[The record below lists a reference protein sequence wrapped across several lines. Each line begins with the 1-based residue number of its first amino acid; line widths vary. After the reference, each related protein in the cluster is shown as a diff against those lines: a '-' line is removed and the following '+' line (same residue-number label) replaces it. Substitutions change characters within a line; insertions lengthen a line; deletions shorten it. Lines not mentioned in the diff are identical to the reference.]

1 MSARRNRGWNKSGKG
16 PEGLRIIG
24 GRARATKLYTLDVP
38 GLRPMLDRV
47 REALF
52 NILRNVT
59 EGMQV
64 LDLFSGSG
72 SLGLEALS
80 RGADSAV
87 FVEGD
92 RKLANLVERNIE
104 KCHCEDRA
112 EVLNCDAMTLPV
124 RFPPPGWGPADIVLA
139 DPPYAMI
146 DDPNDRGEFF
156 RVLER
161 MTDHWIAPGAIVVLH
176 HRPMPHVLWPTDQ
189 FEVWDQRIYGQSQLT
204 FFDAP
209 GAEEEDN
216 ESEE

>member
-1 MSARRNRGWNKSGKG
+1 
-16 PEGLRIIG
+16 
-24 GRARATKLYTLDVP
+24 
-38 GLRPMLDRV
+38 MLDRV

-59 EGMQV
+59 EDRRV

-80 RGADSAV
+80 RGARNAV
-87 FVEGD
+87 FVEGND
-92 RKLANLVERNIE
+92 RLARLVERNVE
-104 KCHCEDRA
+104 KCHFEDRA
-112 EVLNCDAMTLPV
+112 EVLNCDVMTLPV
-124 RFPPPGWGPADIVLA
+124 RFPPAGWKPADLVLA

-161 MTDHWIAPGAIVVLH
+161 LLDYWIAPAAILVLH
-176 HRPMPHVLWPTDQ
+176 HRPMPHVIWPTDK
-189 FEVWDQRIYGQSQLT
+189 FEVWDQRIYGQSQIT

-209 GAEEEDN
+209 GAEDDE
-216 ESEE
+216 